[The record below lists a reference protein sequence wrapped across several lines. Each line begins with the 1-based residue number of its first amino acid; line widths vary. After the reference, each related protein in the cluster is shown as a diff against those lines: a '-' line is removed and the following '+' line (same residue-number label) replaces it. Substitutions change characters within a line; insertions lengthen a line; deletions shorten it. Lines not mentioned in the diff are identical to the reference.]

1 MGPSL
6 DPVDARDFRRTDLP
20 FAVKTVKVLTR
31 AEEVS
36 SLVRKVMLVSLPRSP
51 SGDDRRDALACMST

>member
-20 FAVKTVKVLTR
+20 FAVKTVKVPTR

-51 SGDDRRDALACMST
+51 SGDDR